1 VSPYSKVTASPN
13 ATGLQI
19 GFWEV
24 NNKQAVTLQKF
35 GKRPT
40 SRVGFESWD
49 QIETAPGVYNFEA
62 FNVGAGKKYTDAH
75 RYGETIYA
83 AVNVTFTRL
92 VTPDKHTIPEFY
104 NPDPKNS
111 DTRAAAKRFVYAYVQ
126 NMLRLVGSVV
136 LTIDYEIVSNYRLSV
151 AGSEQRA
158 ADWGAWYVEA
168 AATARQAAADLGRAD
183 QLKLQPIVNGNPFEP
198 GNPIA
203 KGPSQ
208 NAWLVNAVQASD
220 YLALDTYFTDPNN
233 PVLTDATRTIDII
246 RFWIDNYAANKE
258 VIVTENGF
266 NTVTEVIPSITR
278 AQRSWKTTGTE
289 ADQAGYFQ
297 DLFAKLMVAN
307 APGGFFKGK
316 LRSFNVW
323 SVIDNGLKPADDEDR
338 YFGVVR
344 LDGSEKPGASS
355 VRLGIANI
363 DASPVHRP
371 FSLSS
376 VVVDASQL
384 VPLGEG
390 LVGVLPGAAGV
401 AVVYRHGNDFDFVRY
416 EVTPLAKPRHTLSI
430 LLDGTADVV
439 VKVNDRWLYQADVR
453 QTSVDVTAYCFPGR
467 VNTVELY
474 VTGPVFPVN
483 RTVLGMN
490 LVSS

>member
-1 VSPYSKVTASPN
+1 
-13 ATGLQI
+13 
-19 GFWEV
+19 
-24 NNKQAVTLQKF
+24 VTLKNF

-40 SRVGFESWD
+40 SRVGFDSWD
-49 QIETAPGVYNFEA
+49 KIETAPGVYDFA
-62 FNVGAGKKYTDAH
+62 GFNASTGKNYELAH
-75 RYGETIYA
+75 RYGATIYA

-92 VTPDKHTIPEFY
+92 ITPEKHSIPEFY
-104 NPDPKNS
+104 NPDPKNA

-126 NMLRLVGSVV
+126 NMLKLVGSVE
-136 LTIDYEIVSNYRLSV
+136 LTIDYEIVSNYRLSA
-151 AGSEQRA
+151 AGSEARA

-183 QLKLQPIVNGNPFEP
+183 QIQLQPIVNGNPFEP

-208 NAWLVNAVQASD
+208 NAWLVNVVQASD
-220 YLALDTYFTDPNN
+220 FLALDTYHTDPNN

-258 VIVTENGF
+258 VVVTENGF
-266 NTVTEVIPSITR
+266 NTVTQVIPSITR
-278 AQRSWKTTGTE
+278 AQRNWKTTGTE

-297 DLFAKLMVAN
+297 DLFPKLMAAN
-307 APGGFFKGK
+307 APGGVFKGK

-323 SVIDNGLKPADDEDR
+323 SVIDNGGKPADDEDR
-338 YFGVVR
+338 YFGLVR
-344 LDGSEKPGASS
+344 LDGSEKPAAAS
-355 VRLGIANI
+355 VRLGLANI
-363 DASPVHRP
+363 DSSAVHRP
-371 FSLSS
+371 FNL
-376 VVVDASQL
+376 VNAAVDASVL
-384 VPLGEG
+384 TPLGEG
-390 LVGVLPGAAGV
+390 VIGVLPSATGV
-401 AVVYRHGNDFDFVRY
+401 PLAYRHGNDFDFVRY
-416 EVTPLAKPRHTLSI
+416 EVTPPAKPRHTLSL

-439 VKVNDRWLYQADVR
+439 VKVNEQWLYQADVR
-453 QTSVDVTAYCFPGR
+453 QTSLDVTAYCTAGR
-467 VNTVELY
+467 VNTIELY